1 LPKTA
6 GLYFT
11 VYRFPVNT
19 VPYVPFF
26 RIYCTVQNDYTENT
40 DRTEPYLVT
49 LMSTIAPPV
58 RVVVVGAS
66 FAGRR
71 VKLLLDKQP
80 NFVCTLIDAKDFF
93 EYTPSVL
100 RCLVEPKHAHSI
112 LVSLQDVAT
121 QALVTGVDTG
131 KRPSRPT
138 RGLQCSTGTVQLAN
152 GQQLPYDYLVF
163 ATGSSY
169 ASPIK
174 PHHTV
179 DPTSP
184 HQEVNRTARLRALE
198 AAAEQLRAAASVVV
212 VGGGTVGVELAA
224 EVAGHYGFGKKVTLV
239 CSDDRLLARMPL
251 LASTKAVH
259 WLEAQGVEVLLG
271 QRVATW
277 PKGAMSHAVPGTVLT
292 SAGRS
297 ITADLVYNCT
307 GVGAGGLNTE
317 LYSMITKGAVEEGG
331 GGGGQGALGDKLRR
345 KGVPVEPTL
354 QVTDV
359 AIQIPQC
366 TTNTATTTNI
376 TLLNPT
382 LAHCYHEQVK
392 GFPRIY
398 ACGDVA
404 DLPFERCSL
413 SADMGATCVA
423 ANIQKAVAGQPQLP
437 FPGAAVP
444 LCPGATA
451 PPTVASVSL
460 YKWDGV
466 MQFQDLV
473 ITGPMSAIAKS
484 SIERFQLALAVSS
497 GSLLGRL
504 WLLSEAVTTILGAW
518 WPRRV
523 LPTVAVALA

>member
-1 LPKTA
+1 MLATSQPWPTCLHKSSA
-6 GLYFT
+6 
-11 VYRFPVNT
+11 PS
-19 VPYVPFF
+19 
-26 RIYCTVQNDYTENT
+26 
-40 DRTEPYLVT
+40 
-49 LMSTIAPPV
+49 MSTIAPPV

-131 KRPSRPT
+131 
-138 RGLQCSTGTVQLAN
+138 TGTVQLAN

-224 EVAGHYGFGKKVTLV
+224 EVAGHYGFGKKVTLI

-331 GGGGQGALGDKLRR
+331 GGGGQGALADKLRR

-354 QVTDV
+354 
-359 AIQIPQC
+359 
-366 TTNTATTTNI
+366 
-376 TLLNPT
+376 
-382 LAHCYHEQVK
+382 QVK

-504 WLLSEAVTTILGAW
+504 WLLSEAVTTTLGAW